1 MRLTPNHARFR
12 SRFASVMAL
21 AGLTFGALAVVSPAP
36 ASAAGAN
43 FTVVNG
49 QILDPSGNSFVP
61 VGLHLTGRHGASPQA
76 SVGAVNAMKAW
87 GMNTARIVTC
97 LDPAC
102 DGAPPG
108 AIGYVTNSDTDAIVR
123 DLTARKAV
131 AMIES
136 YHISAGTFPTD
147 AQQIEVGNWWADV
160 AARYKDN
167 PYVWFNLMNEPGE
180 NANYGVGAVDPRWL
194 SWNSYLAG
202 RIRGAGA
209 QNPIVIDGSNNG
221 QDIQYNTEGGQL
233 ARTDASAILTYGPEI
248 MKQYSNVIF
257 SLHVYDV
264 WGKGTDAQNDAR
276 LVDYVS
282 RVRATGAALIVG
294 EAGFS
299 ENGLEPRG
307 VLSIFG
313 VQAVYRNAAA
323 LKLGV
328 IAFAIPNSNFPEQL
342 ADNNKP
348 YVLTLGTIGDVNQ
361 LNSDTSPTNLSKLG
375 TYVWNYTKG
384 IQAALPANGQISD
397 PIVGSAVFNETF
409 DGGVPASISSLG
421 GSAIGSVAGNGGLA
435 LSVIGAAPGRS
446 PGFIWNAAGMLTPGK
461 TYAISV
467 QAQSLG
473 TPDPIHVEF
482 IGGDNSNWNGTT
494 GNLGWA
500 WANVNNNSTTGW
512 TQTDFVVNVP
522 PGNTGQVNFT
532 ANGNNS
538 FAIDNIVVTDVTSGS
553 TTPAPIPSPTPA
565 PAPVPLPA
573 PGPNPTPVPAPA
585 PGPSPDPSGPQ
596 PIPAPPL
603 DPSGP
608 QPIPAPAPAP
618 PLDPSG
624 PQPSPTPIP
633 SPAPAPGPAPA
644 PAPSISRTVVYGDS
658 LVWDDWSWASTIDL
672 ASTQQIQSGTASMGV
687 TYTGAG
693 GAASFRVGAPVA
705 PAGVGITFWAY
716 GSATGNTIDV
726 RTMGSDSSDA
736 SVAKRI
742 SIPAGVW
749 TQITVSWA
757 DLGNPTTVARVS
769 IEDGTNAPQ
778 ATFWIDDLQVT

>member
-1 MRLTPNHARFR
+1 MRLTPTPARFR
-12 SRFASVMAL
+12 SRLTSLLAL
-21 AGLTFGALAVVSPAP
+21 AGLSFGALAVVSPAP

-49 QILDPSGNSFVP
+49 QILDPAGNSFVP

-131 AMIES
+131 TMIES

-147 AQQIEVGNWWADV
+147 AQQIAVGNWWADV
-160 AARYKDN
+160 AGRYKDN

-209 QNPIVIDGSNNG
+209 ENPIVIDGSNNG

-248 MKQYSNVIF
+248 MKQYKNVIF

-276 LVDYVS
+276 LLDYVS

-307 VLSIFG
+307 VLSTFG
-313 VQAVYRNAAA
+313 VQAVYRNAAE
-323 LKLGV
+323 LQLGV

-384 IQAALPANGQISD
+384 MQAALPANGQISD
-397 PIVGSAVFNETF
+397 PIVGSPVMNETF
-409 DGGVPASISSLG
+409 DGGVPSSISSNG
-421 GSAIGSVAGNGGLA
+421 GSAVGSVAGNSGGA
-435 LSVIGAAPGRS
+435 LSVIGAGPGRT
-446 PGFIWNAAGMLTPGK
+446 PGFIWNAAGVLVPGK

-482 IGGDNSNWNGTT
+482 IGGDNSNWNSST

-500 WANVNNNSTTGW
+500 YANVNNNSTKGW
-512 TQTDFVVNVP
+512 TQTDFVVNIP
-522 PGNTGQVNFT
+522 QGNTGQVNFT
-532 ANGNNS
+532 SNGNNS
-538 FAIDNIVVTDVTSGS
+538 FVIDNLVITDVTSGS
-553 TTPAPIPSPTPA
+553 TIPAPAPSPTPA
-565 PAPVPLPA
+565 PAPGPVPTPA
-573 PGPNPTPVPAPA
+573 PGPAP
-585 PGPSPDPSGPQ
+585 PDPSGPQ
-596 PIPAPPL
+596 PIPAPTPTP
-603 DPSGP
+603 D
-608 QPIPAPAPAP
+608 PIPAP
-618 PLDPSG
+618 
-624 PQPSPTPIP
+624 T
-633 SPAPAPGPAPA
+633 PAPAPT
-644 PAPSISRTVVYGDS
+644 PSISRTVVYGDS
-658 LVWDDWSWASTIDL
+658 LVWDNWSWGSTIDL
-672 ASTQQIQSGTASMGV
+672 AATQQIQSGTASMGV
-687 TYTGAG
+687 TYSSAG

-716 GSATGNTIDV
+716 GSAAGNTIDV
-726 RTMGSDSSDA
+726 RTMGSDGGDA
-736 SVAKRI
+736 GVAKRI

-757 DLGNPTTVARVS
+757 DLGNPTTVARVN

-778 ATFWIDDLQVT
+778 AMFWIDDLQVT

>member
-1 MRLTPNHARFR
+1 MRLTPTPARFR
-12 SRFASVMAL
+12 SRLASILAL
-21 AGLTFGALAVVSPAP
+21 AGLSFGALAVVSPAP

-97 LDPAC
+97 LDPSC

-123 DLTARKAV
+123 DLTTRKAV

-147 AQQIEVGNWWADV
+147 AQQIAVGNWWADV

-194 SWNSYLAG
+194 SWNSYLAS

-209 QNPIVIDGSNNG
+209 ENPIVIDGSNNG

-248 MKQYSNVIF
+248 MKQYKNLIF

-282 RVRATGAALIVG
+282 RVRASGAALIVG

-307 VLSIFG
+307 VLSTFG

-342 ADNNKP
+342 AANNKP

-361 LNSDTSPTNLSKLG
+361 LNSDTTPTNLSKLG

-384 IQAALPANGQISD
+384 MQAALPANPQITE
-397 PIVGSAVFNETF
+397 PIVGTPVVNETF
-409 DGGVPASISSLG
+409 DGGIPASISSLG
-421 GSAIGSVAGNGGLA
+421 GSALSSVGGNTGQA
-435 LSVIGAAPGRS
+435 LGVGAANAGRT
-446 PGFIWNAAGMLTPGK
+446 PGFIWNAAGVLAPGK
-461 TYAISV
+461 TYAVSV
-467 QAQSLG
+467 QTKSLG

-500 WANVNNNSTTGW
+500 YANVNNNSTTGW
-512 TQTDFVVNVP
+512 TQTDFVVNIP

-538 FAIDNIVVTDVTSGS
+538 FAIDNLIITDVTSGS
-553 TTPAPIPSPTPA
+553 TTPAPAPAPSPAPAPA
-565 PAPVPLPA
+565 PAPVPPA
-573 PGPNPTPVPAPA
+573 GPSPAPA
-585 PGPSPDPSGPQ
+585 PTPLPAPPPDPSGPQ
-596 PIPAPPL
+596 PIPAPV
-603 DPSGP
+603 
-608 QPIPAPAPAP
+608 PAPAPAP
-618 PLDPSG
+618 TPDPAAA
-624 PQPSPTPIP
+624 
-633 SPAPAPGPAPA
+633 PAPPPGPAPA
-644 PAPSISRTVVYGDS
+644 PAPTPSISRTVVYGDS
-658 LVWDDWSWASTIDL
+658 LVWDNWSWGSTIDL
-672 ASTQQIQSGTASMGV
+672 AATQQIQSGTASMGV

-693 GAASFRVGAPVA
+693 GAASFRVGASVT

-716 GSATGNTIDV
+716 GSAAGNTIDV
-726 RTMGSDSSDA
+726 RTMGSDGGDA
-736 SVAKRI
+736 GVAKRI
-742 SIPAGVW
+742 SIPAGLW
-749 TQITVSWA
+749 TQLTVSWA
-757 DLGNPTTVARVS
+757 DLGNPATVARVN

-778 ATFWIDDLQVT
+778 SMFWIDDLQVT

>member
-12 SRFASVMAL
+12 SRLASVVAL
-21 AGLTFGALAVVSPAP
+21 AGLSFGALALVSPTP

-49 QILDPSGNSFVP
+49 QILDPAGNSFVP

-147 AQQIEVGNWWADV
+147 AQQVQVGDWWADV

-209 QNPIVIDGSNNG
+209 ENPIVIDGSNNG

-248 MKQYSNVIF
+248 MKQYKNVIF

-276 LVDYVS
+276 LIDYVS

-307 VLSIFG
+307 VLSTFG

-342 ADNNKP
+342 AANNKP

-384 IQAALPANGQISD
+384 MQAALPANGQISE
-397 PIVGSAVFNETF
+397 PIVGSPVMTETF
-409 DGGVPASISSLG
+409 DGGVPTSVSSLG
-421 GSAIGSVAGNGGLA
+421 GSAIGSVAGNSGQA
-435 LSVIGAAPGRS
+435 LSVIGASPGRT
-446 PGFIWNAAGMLTPGK
+446 PGFIWNAAGLFAPGK

-467 QAQSLG
+467 QAKSLG

-500 WANVNNNSTTGW
+500 YANVNNNFTTGW
-512 TQTDFVVNVP
+512 TQTDFVVNIP
-522 PGNTGQVNFT
+522 QGNTGQVNFT

-538 FAIDNIVVTDVTSGS
+538 FSIDNLIVTDVTSGF
-553 TTPAPIPSPTPA
+553 TVPAPPPSPSPGPVPAPGPVPTPA
-565 PAPVPLPA
+565 PGPVPS
-573 PGPNPTPVPAPA
+573 PGPAPA
-585 PGPSPDPSGPQ
+585 PGPL
-596 PIPAPPL
+596 PP

-608 QPIPAPAPAP
+608 QPIPAPAP
-618 PLDPSG
+618 
-624 PQPSPTPIP
+624 TPDP
-633 SPAPAPGPAPA
+633 SPAPAPAPGPVPAPA
-644 PAPSISRTVVYGDS
+644 PTPSISRTVIYGDS
-658 LVWDDWSWASTIDL
+658 LVWDNWSWGSTIDL
-672 ASTQQIQSGTASMGV
+672 AAAQRIQSGTASMAV
-687 TYTGAG
+687 TYGSAG

-716 GSATGNTIDV
+716 GSAAGNTIDI
-726 RTMGSDSSDA
+726 RTMGTDGGA
-736 SVAKRI
+736 ATMAKRI

-757 DLGNPTTVARVS
+757 DLGNPTTVARVN

-778 ATFWIDDLQVT
+778 AMFWIDDLQVT

>member
-1 MRLTPNHARFR
+1 MRLTPTPARFR
-12 SRFASVMAL
+12 SRLASILAL
-21 AGLTFGALAVVSPAP
+21 AGLSFGALAVVSPAP

-49 QILDPSGNSFVP
+49 QILDPSANPFVP

-97 LDPAC
+97 LDPSC

-123 DLTARKAV
+123 DLTTRKAV

-147 AQQIEVGNWWADV
+147 AQQIAVGNWWADV

-194 SWNSYLAG
+194 SWNSYLAS

-209 QNPIVIDGSNNG
+209 ENPIVIDGSNNG

-248 MKQYSNVIF
+248 MKQYKNLIF

-282 RVRATGAALIVG
+282 RVRASGAALIVG

-307 VLSIFG
+307 VLSTFG

-342 ADNNKP
+342 AANNKP

-361 LNSDTSPTNLSKLG
+361 LNSDTTPTNLSKLG

-384 IQAALPANGQISD
+384 MQAALPANPQITE
-397 PIVGSAVFNETF
+397 PIVGTPVVNETF
-409 DGGVPASISSLG
+409 DGGIPASISSLG
-421 GSAIGSVAGNGGLA
+421 GSALSSVGGNTGQA
-435 LSVIGAAPGRS
+435 LGVGAANAGRT
-446 PGFIWNAAGMLTPGK
+446 PGFIWNAAGVLAPGK
-461 TYAISV
+461 TYAVSV
-467 QAQSLG
+467 QTKSLG

-500 WANVNNNSTTGW
+500 YANVNNNSTTGW
-512 TQTDFVVNVP
+512 TQTDFVVNIP

-538 FAIDNIVVTDVTSGS
+538 FAIDNLIITDVTSGS
-553 TTPAPIPSPTPA
+553 TTPAPAPAPSPAPAPA
-565 PAPVPLPA
+565 PAPVPPA
-573 PGPNPTPVPAPA
+573 GPSPAPA
-585 PGPSPDPSGPQ
+585 PTPLPAPPPDPSGPQ
-596 PIPAPPL
+596 PTPAPV
-603 DPSGP
+603 
-608 QPIPAPAPAP
+608 PAPAPAP
-618 PLDPSG
+618 TPDPAAA
-624 PQPSPTPIP
+624 
-633 SPAPAPGPAPA
+633 PAPPPGPAPA
-644 PAPSISRTVVYGDS
+644 PAPTPSISRTVVYGDS
-658 LVWDDWSWASTIDL
+658 LVWDNWSWGSTIDL
-672 ASTQQIQSGTASMGV
+672 AATQQIQSGTASMGV

-693 GAASFRVGAPVA
+693 GAASFRVGASVT

-716 GSATGNTIDV
+716 GSAAGNTIDV
-726 RTMGSDSSDA
+726 RTMGSDGGDA
-736 SVAKRI
+736 GVAKRI
-742 SIPAGVW
+742 SIPAGLW
-749 TQITVSWA
+749 TQLTVSWA
-757 DLGNPTTVARVS
+757 DLGNPATVARVN

-778 ATFWIDDLQVT
+778 SMFWIDDLQVT

>member
-1 MRLTPNHARFR
+1 MRLTPTPARFR
-12 SRFASVMAL
+12 SRLASILAL
-21 AGLTFGALAVVSPAP
+21 AGLSFGALAVVSPAP

-97 LDPAC
+97 LDPSC

-123 DLTARKAV
+123 DLTTRKAV

-147 AQQIEVGNWWADV
+147 AQQIAVGNWWADV

-194 SWNSYLAG
+194 SWNSYLAS

-209 QNPIVIDGSNNG
+209 ENPIVIDGSNNG

-248 MKQYSNVIF
+248 MKQYKNLIF

-282 RVRATGAALIVG
+282 RVRASGAALIVG

-307 VLSIFG
+307 VLSTFG

-342 ADNNKP
+342 AANNKP

-361 LNSDTSPTNLSKLG
+361 LNSDTTPTNLSKLG

-384 IQAALPANGQISD
+384 MQAALPANPQITE
-397 PIVGSAVFNETF
+397 PIVGTPVVNETF
-409 DGGVPASISSLG
+409 DGGIPASISSLG
-421 GSAIGSVAGNGGLA
+421 GSALSSVGGNTGQA
-435 LSVIGAAPGRS
+435 LGVGAANAGRT
-446 PGFIWNAAGMLTPGK
+446 PGFIWNAAGVLAPGK
-461 TYAISV
+461 TYAVSV
-467 QAQSLG
+467 QTKSLG

-494 GNLGWA
+494 GHLGWA
-500 WANVNNNSTTGW
+500 YANVNNNSTTGW
-512 TQTDFVVNVP
+512 TQTDFVVNIP

-538 FAIDNIVVTDVTSGS
+538 FAIDNLIITDVTSGS
-553 TTPAPIPSPTPA
+553 TTPAPAPAPSPAPAPA
-565 PAPVPLPA
+565 PAPVPPA
-573 PGPNPTPVPAPA
+573 GPSPAPA
-585 PGPSPDPSGPQ
+585 PTPLPAPPPDPSGPQ
-596 PIPAPPL
+596 PIPAPV
-603 DPSGP
+603 
-608 QPIPAPAPAP
+608 PAPAPAP
-618 PLDPSG
+618 TPDPAAA
-624 PQPSPTPIP
+624 
-633 SPAPAPGPAPA
+633 PAPPPGPAPA
-644 PAPSISRTVVYGDS
+644 PAPTPSISRTVVYGDS
-658 LVWDDWSWASTIDL
+658 LVWDNWSWGSTIDL
-672 ASTQQIQSGTASMGV
+672 AATQQIQSGTASMGV

-693 GAASFRVGAPVA
+693 GAASFRVGASVT

-716 GSATGNTIDV
+716 GSAAGNTIDV
-726 RTMGSDSSDA
+726 RTMGSDGGDA
-736 SVAKRI
+736 GVAKRI
-742 SIPAGVW
+742 SIPAGLW
-749 TQITVSWA
+749 TQLTVSWA
-757 DLGNPTTVARVS
+757 DLGNPATVARVN

-778 ATFWIDDLQVT
+778 SMFWIDDLQVT